1 MTITPSRDNTKL
13 IDRSDIEAYYDIMF
27 SGLPEGHLTVRGIGE
42 KGTRQEGRFREQHF
56 AMSSDTDITDWVVGH
71 AKRWGNHQIA
81 TFCVPAILS
90 RPNGDAASVAAMGC
104 MILDMDTDCDT
115 QEAWEWLK
123 ATVGEPTMVVRSGG
137 INGAGSP
144 KRHFYWRLSDGHTEI
159 QRIVELRHVLAL
171 RSGGDVQFGVG
182 DHGAALGRAHQ
193 PIRVPGTVHGKSN
206 VTSVVTLE
214 QYDDTVTY
222 SLSDMEIAIRAMPA
236 APWLSARDLDRV
248 ERHANGSS
256 MRSLFDTSSGKEVG
270 AGQALLNTKIHSGT
284 ADGVSRYDA
293 FNAVSGHYLRIARLG
308 EMTVDDAYA
317 ALRGWVLVNMV
328 PPWPDERIRSEWR
341 KLLSK
346 DQRERGPIVKQTVAP
361 SLFSAQSSPDAVR
374 GIADHDVEEIDE
386 IEVIEGDA
394 QVVETHVA
402 HRESPLLQ
410 WAGHRWVQ
418 DPAPELPFLVAGL
431 ICKGEQHMLAAEGGA
446 GKSYAMIDLAMR
458 VAAKGGDPTL
468 ELEWLGQPILE
479 GGTVV
484 LILNED
490 SMVTVNGRM
499 VKLNKNGLLQRAGDK
514 FIPLPMSTIGGA
526 FTLSDDDG
534 NMTARWAEMYAALK
548 LIPDLALVIMD
559 TFSTMLHGPEVDS
572 VIVNEMMR
580 QANRLTGE
588 TGAAMLWLHHVRKPS
603 EDPVRNVEDMK
614 NAVRGSTAILGAMRL
629 CFGMWR
635 AGDWERRCKAMGM
648 KPDRDA
654 IWRCAVVKTNLDVPL
669 ISEKTLVRREGR
681 LLDLSDSDPYN
692 RGNHDIRGAWLV
704 LAVREA
710 AKAGF
715 PMSKGGKNA
724 ADGLY
729 ARRSS
734 LPEEIG
740 RLGHRELA
748 SAVELAL
755 ERKLIVACSA
765 KGGASPKWLDV
776 PTGTFAT
783 QVGGADMEKG
793 AWTPPDWSEW
803 VFDGGQGICVKGGA
817 AAGFASAMMKRANEP

>member
-1 MTITPSRDNTKL
+1 MTPNNNASKL
-13 IDRSDIEAYYDIMF
+13 IDRGDIKDYLDILF
-27 SGLPEGHLTVRGIGE
+27 GGLPDGYITIRGIGE

-56 AMSSDTDITDWVVGH
+56 VPSTDGDIPEWVAEH
-71 AKRWGNHQIA
+71 ATRWGNHQIA

-90 RPNGDAASVAAMGC
+90 QQNGDAASVAAMGC
-104 MILDMDTDCDT
+104 IILDMDTDCDT
-115 QEAWEWLK
+115 QEAWDWLK
-123 ATVGEPTMVVRSGG
+123 ATIGEPTMVVRSGG
-137 INGAGSP
+137 TNGAGAP
-144 KRHFYWRLSDGHTEI
+144 KRHFYWRLTDGHTEI

-171 RSGGDVQFGVG
+171 RSGGDLQFGVG
-182 DHGAALGRAHQ
+182 EHGSAIGRAHQ
-193 PIRVPGTVHGKSN
+193 PIRIPGTVHGKSG
-206 VTSVVTLE
+206 VVSVVKLE
-214 QYDDTVTY
+214 QYDELVSY
-222 SLSDMEIAIRAMPA
+222 SLSEIEISIRAMPA
-236 APWLSARDLDRV
+236 APWLTAKELDRV
-248 ERHANGSS
+248 DRHKNGSS
-256 MRSLFDTSSGKEVG
+256 LSSLFDVSSGKEVG
-270 AGQALLNTKIHSGT
+270 TGQALLNTTIHSGA
-284 ADGVSRYDA
+284 ADGISRYDA

-308 EMTVDDAYA
+308 ELTVDEAYEG
-317 ALRGWVLVNMV
+317 LRGWVLVNMV

-346 DQRERGPIVKQTVAP
+346 EQRERGPIVKQTVAP

-374 GIADHDVEEIDE
+374 GLIEVDDQFEDEDE
-386 IEVIEGDA
+386 IEVIEGEVE
-394 QVVETHVA
+394 VVPHHVI
-402 HRESPLLQ
+402 HQHSPLLQ
-410 WAGHRWVQ
+410 WAGWRWVQ
-418 DPAPELPFLVAGL
+418 DPAPDLPFLVEGL

-458 VAAKGGDPTL
+458 IAAKGGDPSL
-468 ELEWLGQPILE
+468 QLEWLGQPIIE

-499 VKLNKNGLLQRAGDK
+499 VKLNKGGLLQKAGDK
-514 FIPLPMSTIGGA
+514 FIPLPMSTLGGA

-534 NMTARWAEMYAALK
+534 NMTSRWAEMYAALR

-588 TGAAMLWLHHVRKPS
+588 TGAAMLWLHHVRKPG
-603 EDPVRNVEDMK
+603 EAPVRNVEDMR

-654 IWRCAVVKTNLDVPL
+654 VWRCAVLKTNLDVPL
-669 ISEKTLVRREGR
+669 IGEKTLVRKDGR
-681 LLDLSDSDPYN
+681 LIDLSDSDPYN
-692 RGNHDIRGAWLV
+692 RSNHDIRGAWLV

-715 PMSKGGKNA
+715 PLSKGGKNA
-724 ADGLY
+724 SDGIY

-734 LPEEIG
+734 MPEEIG
-740 RLGHRELA
+740 RLGYRELA
-748 SAVELAL
+748 SAVEWAM

-765 KGGASPKWLDV
+765 TGSSSPKWLDV

-783 QVGGADMEKG
+783 PVGGAEMERG
-793 AWTPPDWSEW
+793 AWTPPDWAEW
-803 VFDGGQGICVKGGA
+803 VFDGGQGICVKGGQGA
-817 AAGFASAMMKRANEP
+817 QHVLTSLMNRAQ

>member
-56 AMSSDTDITDWVVGH
+56 AMSSDADIPDWVVGH

-81 TFCVPAILS
+81 TFCVPAVLS

-115 QEAWEWLK
+115 QEAWDWLK

-193 PIRVPGTVHGKSN
+193 PIRIPGTVHSKGG
-206 VTSVVTLE
+206 VVSAVILE
-214 QYDDTVTY
+214 QYDDAVTY

-248 ERHANGSS
+248 DRHANGSS
-256 MRSLFDTSSGKEVG
+256 MRSLFDTSSGKELG

-308 EMTVDDAYA
+308 ELTVDDAYA

-361 SLFSAQSSPDAVR
+361 SLFSPQSSPDAVR
-374 GIADHDVEEIDE
+374 GIADQEFEIEEVEV
-386 IEVIEGDA
+386 EVIEGDA

-458 VAAKGGDPTL
+458 VAAKGSDPTL

-499 VKLNKNGLLQRAGDK
+499 VKLNKNGLLQRAGDR
-514 FIPLPMSTIGGA
+514 FIPLPMSTLGGA

-648 KPDRDA
+648 KADRDA

-692 RGNHDIRGAWLV
+692 RGNHDIRAAWLV

-729 ARRSS
+729 ARRSG

-755 ERKLIVACSA
+755 EKKLIVACSA

-803 VFDGGQGICVKGGA
+803 VFDGGQGICVKGRNGA
-817 AAGFASAMMKRANEP
+817 QHVLTSLMGKAQ